1 MHEPDSHPKRQVA
14 MAHSYS
20 QRWLK
25 GICLLGGLLLTVIG
39 IRFLLVPESAARTF
53 GIATPPAGHEMHYI
67 IGLRDIW
74 LGLLAAALAALHEWR
89 AVMIWSGMGAVV
101 CFADA
106 GIAGMSSGKLPQVA
120 FHFGSGIVCIA
131 VTLFILRL
139 RRNET

>member
-1 MHEPDSHPKRQVA
+1 MASTHP
-14 MAHSYS
+14 

-25 GICLLGGLLLTVIG
+25 AICLLGGLLLTVIG
-39 IRFLLVPESAARTF
+39 MRFLLAPESAARTF
-53 GIATPPAGHEMHYI
+53 GVTTPPAGHEMHYMV
-67 IGLRDIW
+67 GLRDVW
-74 LGLLAAALAALHEWR
+74 LGLLAVALAALHQWR

-139 RRNET
+139 RINET